1 MIGRT
6 IMPKP
11 AAPANSTC
19 ASGKPEA
26 RLFFEPQK
34 TAVISSARDRPSLR
48 APVMVK
54 PITARSSTRHN
65 APANSN
71 PLIGSTCQSPAVAD

>member
-34 TAVISSARDRPSLR
+34 TAVISSARDRPSLH
-48 APVMVK
+48 APL
-54 PITARSSTRHN
+54 R
-65 APANSN
+65 
-71 PLIGSTCQSPAVAD
+71 